1 MEIEMINKEKT
12 FSKVS
17 FDIELELNK
26 KVFEIKIE
34 ESTDLIRTDCNTS
47 WEFKESSEE
56 ATDEES
62 DVIDD
67 WVSGYNYL

>member
-1 MEIEMINKEKT
+1 MINKEKT

-26 KVFEIKIE
+26 KVFEILIE

-56 ATDEES
+56 STDEES